1 MAALAVCVLH
11 PACKRAAIAQAQEED
26 EGRTQ
31 KLIMITPPCNVLVT
45 VLSSKPSV
53 SLNSGEACLPDGAL
67 LFTSPIPRTSLLA
80 CQSSSI
86 VQLVLIRLSAKPARI
101 TLAS

>member
-31 KLIMITPPCNVLVT
+31 KLITPPCNVLVT

-53 SLNSGEACLPDGAL
+53 SLNSGEAYLPERAL
-67 LFTSPIPRTSLLA
+67 LSHRQFPGRPFWR
-80 CQSSSI
+80 
-86 VQLVLIRLSAKPARI
+86 VKVR
-101 TLAS
+101 ASFNWF